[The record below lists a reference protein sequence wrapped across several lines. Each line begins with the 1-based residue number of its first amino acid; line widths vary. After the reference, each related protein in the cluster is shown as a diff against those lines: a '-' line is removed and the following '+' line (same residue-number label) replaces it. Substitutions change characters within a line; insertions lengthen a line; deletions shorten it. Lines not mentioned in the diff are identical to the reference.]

1 MPVSGF
7 WASGGF
13 GSAGGRSQGKAWAHH
28 FTIEDSLCV
37 FFTLLQ
43 DATAGV
49 NSSSISLGSNNN
61 LMNESLEGDN
71 ENFVPHILKCIVLV
85 CIILLAI
92 FSNLLVVISVFR
104 YHKLRH
110 INNYFLVS
118 LAVADLMVAC
128 FAMTF
133 NATVEI
139 TGMYLITY
147 GGIFLNNSVG
157 WQKNVLNVAVAGI
170 YLKILKNFGL
180 YTSVKCTLRAKSS
193 LN

>member
-1 MPVSGF
+1 MCQSQV
-7 WASGGF
+7 F
-13 GSAGGRSQGKAWAHH
+13 GLQAGSVQHI
-28 FTIEDSLCV
+28 TIEDSLCV

-43 DATAGV
+43 DAAATGV
-49 NSSSISLGSNNN
+49 NSSSISFDSNQHNN

-147 GGIFLNNSVG
+147 GGIFLNNSEC
-157 WQKNVLNVAVAGI
+157 
-170 YLKILKNFGL
+170 GL
-180 YTSVKCTLRAKSS
+180 AKKCFKCGSCRHLHIWKFSKFLVYIQASNA
-193 LN
+193 L

>member
-43 DATAGV
+43 DATAGI

-147 GGIFLNNSVG
+147 GGIFL
-157 WQKNVLNVAVAGI
+157 
-170 YLKILKNFGL
+170 KILWVGKKMF
-180 YTSVKCTLRAKSS
+180 
-193 LN
+193 

>member
-1 MPVSGF
+1 MCQSQV
-7 WASGGF
+7 F
-13 GSAGGRSQGKAWAHH
+13 GLQAGSVQHI
-28 FTIEDSLCV
+28 TIEDSLCV

-139 TGMYLITY
+139 TGMYIITY
-147 GGIFLNNSVG
+147 GGIFLKNSVG
-157 WQKNVLNVAVAGI
+157 WQKNVLNVASEAGTDLI
-170 YLKILKNFGL
+170 WVRIGENFQ
-180 YTSVKCTLRAKSS
+180 SR
-193 LN
+193 

>member
-7 WASGGF
+7 WASGEF
-13 GSAGGRSQGKAWAHH
+13 GSAGGGPRARLGLI
-28 FTIEDSLCV
+28 TIEDSLCV

-147 GGIFLNNSVG
+147 GGIFLKSSVG

-170 YLKILKNFGL
+170 YLKILKIFGL